1 MQLFQIGLLLK
12 EGKDTKTALEALRQ
26 GRAIMDRLTESAPQ
40 NSDWKNDLDA
50 FDRQIA
56 ELKG

>member
-1 MQLFQIGLLLK
+1 LQ
-12 EGKDTKTALEALRQ
+12 EGEDTETALEALRQ
-26 GRAIMDRLTESAPQ
+26 GRAILAQLTELAPQ